1 MAGAL
6 PSWHES
12 ALRGSLGVSLPMSP
26 QPEGNQMGRNPPLF
40 SSLCSQ
46 EKEWGQGRVP
56 THTCLGSQ
64 ARALQNHLGTQRWK
78 PVVYYRTLEVC
89 RNAQDCMLP
98 AVPSEKVES
107 VRVQQLCRHVCCRL
121 WPASLPPVGAAV
133 FLQVCVH
140 MCVKQ
145 GDRGGDRDR
154 PDIGTAKNGKVG
166 LATKSQVT
174 ERGFVIHSL
183 NT

>member
-1 MAGAL
+1 MQACVL
-6 PSWHES
+6 QI
-12 ALRGSLGVSLPMSP
+12 VTC
-26 QPEGNQMGRNPPLF
+26 F
-40 SSLCSQ
+40 TSSC
-46 EKEWGQGRVP
+46 
-56 THTCLGSQ
+56 
-64 ARALQNHLGTQRWK
+64 
-78 PVVYYRTLEVC
+78 
-89 RNAQDCMLP
+89 
-98 AVPSEKVES
+98 
-107 VRVQQLCRHVCCRL
+107 
-121 WPASLPPVGAAV
+121 GAAV